1 MSDDGENEEKQLQ
14 FHQMELDDRIL
25 KAIALLGWCT
35 PTLIQEKAIML
46 LLEGKDVLVRA
57 KTGSGKTA
65 AFAIPVIQKI
75 LSMKKDASVTE
86 QLITTL
92 VLAPSKELCQQIKSS
107 FDDLTIKCQ
116 RDVRTI
122 DLASTV
128 NPGTVKH
135 MLTERPDIIIAT
147 PAKILAQLKAE
158 TVKLDGLETIVID
171 EADLVFSFGFEN
183 DLKEVLN
190 YLPSIYQAILASATL
205 SEDVTTLKRL
215 VLHNPVILK
224 LEEPELAPITQL
236 THYRILAEETDK
248 ATILYSL
255 LKLDLIRGKS
265 IIFVNTVDRCYK

>member
-1 MSDDGENEEKQLQ
+1 MSNDSDNESKDITN

-25 KAIALLGWCT
+25 KAIAKLGWLT
-35 PTLIQEKAIML
+35 PTLVQEKSIPL

-75 LSMKKDASVTE
+75 LNSKMNASE
-86 QLITTL
+86 QVVAAL
-92 VLAPSKELCQQIKSS
+92 VLAPSKELCQQIKSV

-116 RDVRTI
+116 RIIRI
-122 DLASTV
+122 LDLSSNTNASA
-128 NPGTVKH
+128 VKH
-135 MLTERPDIIIAT
+135 MLAERPDIIIST
-147 PAKILAQLKAE
+147 PAKILAQLKLQ
-158 TVKLDGLETIVID
+158 TVNLKNGLETIVID

-190 YLPSIYQAILASATL
+190 YLPPIYQAILASATL

-215 VLHNPVILK
+215 VLHNPVTLK
-224 LEEPELAPITQL
+224 LEEPELAPVTQL
-236 THYRILAEETDK
+236 SHYRILAEEEDK
-248 ATILYSL
+248 AAILYAL
-255 LKLDLIRGKS
+255 LKLELIRGKS